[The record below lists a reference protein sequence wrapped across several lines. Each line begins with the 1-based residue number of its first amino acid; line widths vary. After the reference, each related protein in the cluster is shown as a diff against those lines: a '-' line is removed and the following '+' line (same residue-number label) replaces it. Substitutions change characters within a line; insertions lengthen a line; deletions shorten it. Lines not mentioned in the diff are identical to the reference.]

1 MEWGQGA
8 WSGAWSTG
16 EAGEDQMVGISEC
29 QAAYVL
35 SNGEPLRV
43 SDQMSAV
50 IQAVWEDL
58 PVAGME
64 TEW

>member
-1 MEWGQGA
+1 
-8 WSGAWSTG
+8 
-16 EAGEDQMVGISEC
+16 MVGISEC

-50 IQAVWEDL
+50 IQAV
-58 PVAGME
+58 
-64 TEW
+64 